1 MEYEHAGRTRAP
13 EGLDVTLGDLLRFAD
28 WMEEARHALTA
39 GETFPEEPSVSSD
52 RVRTWLRRF
61 GTLYRRRVEGDAHQL
76 VLEARLR
83 SQEDHL
89 ARLAT
94 TLYENIGSLHDS
106 LGHEER
112 ARDARK
118 RAACFLQIFMLR
130 GKRVV

>member
-1 MEYEHAGRTRAP
+1 MEYQHAGRTRAP
-13 EGLDVTLGDLLRFAD
+13 DGLDVTLDDILRFAD
-28 WMEEARHALTA
+28 WMEEAHHALAA
-39 GETFPEEPSVSSD
+39 GGSFPEEPSVSSE

-61 GTLYRRRVEGDAHQL
+61 GTLYRRRLEGDARQL
-76 VLEARLR
+76 LLEARLR

-112 ARDARK
+112 ARSARK

-130 GKRVV
+130 GKRVL